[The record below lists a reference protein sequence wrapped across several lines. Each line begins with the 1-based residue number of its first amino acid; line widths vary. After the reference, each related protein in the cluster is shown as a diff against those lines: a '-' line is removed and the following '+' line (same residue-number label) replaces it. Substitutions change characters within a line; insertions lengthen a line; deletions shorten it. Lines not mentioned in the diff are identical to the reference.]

1 MKGLLY
7 FTWFNW
13 EYVAAGVYQ
22 YLIDDKELTELT
34 IITCDGYN
42 LPCHSNYNSDPSQC
56 QLCKLNKNFF
66 LENLNNNKNS
76 IQIKHYTIESLSNYK
91 VGLSYDQIQKEYKE
105 TSSTITNYLKALDYK
120 KSKIGAGVLSTY
132 ISHTRNYR
140 PISDDFTKDFFFR
153 QVNKLSQLYE
163 KVNQLILDK
172 EFDNFILFNGRSNDT
187 RIIFDLFVSLG
198 YEKTR
203 VLENLI
209 ITEDTKGEIRELGV
223 EVLPALL
230 PQDILYRGKEIE
242 SLWDKADHSTRVQIG
257 ESYFKERINDL
268 NTTKHKDLFSKN
280 WNTSLNPFLDKKS
293 IKVTIFNSSSDE
305 IASIPELEEYN
316 YFGEQ
321 NDSIRELLRILDE
334 LGGFE
339 IILRIH
345 PNLSNVNY
353 KYHEGLYILQDEF
366 KGLKI
371 FDANSSIN
379 SYNLVKYSDLIFT
392 YGSTIGVEATYLK
405 KPVINMG
412 AASYFNIDATYNPIS
427 YIEVKELLKNA
438 RLLKPKPLINA
449 LKYGYYRNNP
459 VSYSNSTT
467 KVFNFLN
474 IFSFYNFQL
483 PIFKFQILKLFILIH
498 NKLQLNTNKGFNPV
512 PKIEEE

>member
-1 MKGLLY
+1 M
-7 FTWFNW
+7 
-13 EYVAAGVYQ
+13 
-22 YLIDDKELTELT
+22 
-34 IITCDGYN
+34 
-42 LPCHSNYNSDPSQC
+42 
-56 QLCKLNKNFF
+56 
-66 LENLNNNKNS
+66 
-76 IQIKHYTIESLSNYK
+76 
-91 VGLSYDQIQKEYKE
+91 
-105 TSSTITNYLKALDYK
+105 
-120 KSKIGAGVLSTY
+120 
-132 ISHTRNYR
+132 
-140 PISDDFTKDFFFR
+140 
-153 QVNKLSQLYE
+153 
-163 KVNQLILDK
+163 
-172 EFDNFILFNGRSNDT
+172 
-187 RIIFDLFVSLG
+187 
-198 YEKTR
+198 
-203 VLENLI
+203 
-209 ITEDTKGEIRELGV
+209 
-223 EVLPALL
+223 
-230 PQDILYRGKEIE
+230 
-242 SLWDKADHSTRVQIG
+242 
-257 ESYFKERINDL
+257 
-268 NTTKHKDLFSKN
+268 
-280 WNTSLNPFLDKKS
+280 NPFLDKKS